1 MVKLKKI
8 IERANMTISFIIP
21 SPIGFLQAVFEPEG
35 ALESL
40 SLTEAANSNLPK
52 KIAPTAPNA
61 AVADSLNHLTEQLT
75 AYFAGQLQDFDL
87 LLAGVGTNFQRDVWT
102 ATATIPYGQ
111 TTSYG
116 EIAKR
121 IGQPQAARAVGGAL
135 GANPWILII
144 PCHRVLNSDHSLNGY
159 AWGLPI
165 KQFLLQHEH
174 GLASKIG

>member
-1 MVKLKKI
+1 
-8 IERANMTISFIIP
+8 MTISFIIP

-40 SLTEAANSNLPK
+40 RLTEAANSNLPK
-52 KIAPTAPNA
+52 NVAPVAPNA
-61 AVADSLNHLTEQLT
+61 AVADTLNRLTEQLA
-75 AYFAGQLQDFDL
+75 AYFAGQLQEFDL
-87 LLAGVGTNFQRDVWT
+87 PLAGVGTDFQRDVWT
-102 ATATIPYGQ
+102 ATATIPYGK

-116 EIAKR
+116 DLAKL

-144 PCHRVLNSDHSLNGY
+144 PCHRVLSSDHSLNGY

-165 KQFLLQHEH
+165 KQFLLQHER

>member
-1 MVKLKKI
+1 MVKLRKF
-8 IERANMTISFIIP
+8 IERADMTISFIIP
-21 SPIGFLQAVFEPEG
+21 SPIGSLQAVFEPEG
-35 ALESL
+35 ALQSL

-52 KIAPTAPNA
+52 NVAPAAPNA
-61 AVADSLNHLTEQLT
+61 AVADTLNRLTEQLA

-102 ATATIPYGQ
+102 ATAAIPYGH

-135 GANPWILII
+135 GANPWMLII
-144 PCHRVLNSDHSLNGY
+144 PCHRVLSSDHSLNGY